1 MKTNFSVFF
10 KYEFKKL
17 FPKKRAGGKGDIFG
31 LILSALI
38 TLTVAAAFV
47 FLLYTVAKGYMEI
60 KVNKQSD
67 PMARGLELLNFCY
80 AAILVAISLMGLE
93 RMRKRF
99 VKTDDR
105 AVLLRLPVKPST
117 LYFAKMTV
125 LLLESYAT
133 SFLLILPVDIV
144 IGLLLGADL
153 PFVLF
158 SLLTFLFI
166 PPVALLVSAL
176 LLWPYMKAVELIGRC
191 YPLTFLLFSGL
202 LVGAFWLYS
211 HLLSIVQSLLETGS
225 IRFLFNAEFLSFM
238 QKLLQYAYPANL
250 LAEIVLGKDPLIP
263 ILILLGGVAVSAL
276 AVCFVTHGLFYA
288 ALYKNETR
296 HLGRGGRRFHRL
308 SPDLS
313 LIKKEFLTVFR
324 TPSYT
329 FSYFSIAAA
338 MPMMIYCCYTLFETL
353 VKNAIG
359 LSPTF
364 ALSLFIVLVFG
375 VLTNTFCAT
384 NISRDGLSALT
395 AKTLPLKPSRILLSK
410 VLFSAGVSTLSV
422 IASTVILA
430 MTTALAPIDALA
442 VGLIGV
448 AFTLSQ
454 ILLATRMDLDGA
466 ILSAGEDARERA
478 AQKTM
483 AKVIAVGL
491 ILATLA
497 GLSAIAAAML
507 AGSGVFLAGEALTYV
522 LPSAIALLYL
532 LFSIFYYTHKIDL
545 SFNSLI
551 A

>member
-1 MKTNFSVFF
+1 MNTTFSVLF
-10 KYEFKKL
+10 KYEFGKL
-17 FPKKRAGGKGDIFG
+17 FPKKRAGGRTDILG
-31 LILSALI
+31 RILSLLI
-38 TLTVAAAFV
+38 TLAVAAAFV
-47 FLLYTVAKGYMEI
+47 LLLYTVADGYMEI
-60 KVNKQSD
+60 KVNKVSD
-67 PMARGLELLNFCY
+67 PLARGLELLNFCY
-80 AAILVAISLMGLE
+80 AAIFLSISLMGLE
-93 RMRKRF
+93 KMRKRF
-99 VKTDDR
+99 VKADDR
-105 AVLLRLPVKPST
+105 LVLLRLPIKPST
-117 LYFAKMTV
+117 LYLSKMTV

-133 SFLLILPVDIV
+133 SFLLILPVDLV
-144 IGLLLGADL
+144 VGLLVGAEL
-153 PFVLF
+153 RFVL
-158 SLLTFLFI
+158 SCLLVFLLL
-166 PPVALLVSAL
+166 PPTAMLVSAL

-211 HLLSIVQSLLETGS
+211 MLLSIVQSLLETGS
-225 IRFLFNAEFLSFM
+225 IRFLFNEEFLSFM
-238 QKLLQYAYPANL
+238 QGLQKYAYPANL
-250 LAEIVLGKDPLIP
+250 FAKAVLGEKPLIP
-263 ILILLGGVAVSAL
+263 ILILLLGVAVSAA
-276 AVCFVTHGLFYA
+276 AVYFVTRGLFYA

-296 HLGRGGRRFHRL
+296 QLGRGSHRFRRH

-313 LIKKEFLTVFR
+313 LIKKEFITVFR

-338 MPMMIYCCYTLFETL
+338 MPVMIYCCYTLFEAL
-353 VKNAIG
+353 VENAIG

-395 AKTLPLKPSRILLSK
+395 AKTLPLKPSRILFSK
-410 VLFSAGVSTLSV
+410 VLFSAMVSTLSV
-422 IASTVILA
+422 VVSTVILIV
-430 MTTALAPIDALA
+430 TTKLTPLDGLA
-442 VGLIGV
+442 VGLIGI

-478 AQKTM
+478 AQKTV
-483 AKVIAVGL
+483 AKVVVIGL

-497 GLSAIAAAML
+497 GLSSLASAML
-507 AGSGVFLAGEALTYV
+507 AGGGVFLAGEALAYV
-522 LPSAIALLYL
+522 LPSSVALLYL
-532 LFSIFYYTHKIDL
+532 LFSLFYYTNKIDL